1 MSPKSLLTSLLMLTL
16 PLSAQSPSANYPGG
30 TDYLLWPGAA
40 PGSEGLKIIETVIE
54 RSKDPS
60 IRDRALVGITQPTI
74 TAFLP
79 EKPTGAA
86 LLVAPGGAFRRV
98 VIDKEGLEMAHYFS
112 KRGVAVFVLKYR
124 LASEGHS
131 NRTQVA
137 LQDGQRAMRLIRANA
152 AGFKI
157 DPAKIGVMGFSAG
170 GHVAAMLST
179 YAEEKAYEPVD
190 QADEVS
196 AKPNFQILVYPYL
209 MVDTASVRQG
219 PADAPIPSDADNA
232 LITRLS
238 LEKQVGPRIPET
250 LLIQADDD
258 KTVPSYHAIA
268 YYSALRKAGVKA
280 ELHIFRDGAHG
291 FGLRGVKDKP
301 ASVWPELAEK
311 WMSAISVLPE

>member
-1 MSPKSLLTSLLMLTL
+1 MSPKLLLSSLLMLTL

-30 TDYLLWPGAA
+30 TDYVLWPGAA
-40 PGSEGLKIIETVIE
+40 PGSEEVKLVETVIE
-54 RSKDPS
+54 RSKDSS
-60 IRDRALVGITQPTI
+60 IHDRALVGITQPTI

-79 EKPTGAA
+79 DKPTGAA

-98 VIDKEGLEMAHYFS
+98 VIDKEGLEMAQYFS

-124 LASEGHS
+124 LAAEGHS

-152 AGFKI
+152 AAFKV
-157 DPAKIGVMGFSAG
+157 DPSKIGVMGFSAG

-190 QADEVS
+190 EADRAS
-196 AKPNFQILVYPYL
+196 AKPDFQILVYPFL
-209 MVDTASVRQG
+209 MVDAASVRQG
-219 PADAPIPSDADNA
+219 PADAPIPNDADSA

-238 LEKQVGPRIPET
+238 LEKQVSPKIPET
-250 LLIQADDD
+250 LIIQADDD
-258 KTVPSYHAIA
+258 KTVPSFHAIA

-280 ELHIFRDGAHG
+280 ELHVFRDGAHG
-291 FGLRGVKDKP
+291 FGIRGVKGKP

-311 WMSAISVLPE
+311 WMTAIGVRPE